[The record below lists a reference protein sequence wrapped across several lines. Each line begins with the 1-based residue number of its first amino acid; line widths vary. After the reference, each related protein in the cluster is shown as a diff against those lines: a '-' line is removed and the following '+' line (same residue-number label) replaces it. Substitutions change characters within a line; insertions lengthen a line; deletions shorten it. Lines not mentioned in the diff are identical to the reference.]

1 MKNFGEVFLL
11 FLGVFF
17 MVLIFSFIY
26 GAILMWL
33 WNMIIVTVF
42 GAPIL
47 SYWQAY
53 GLCII
58 CSILFKNSNTPA
70 KKE

>member
-1 MKNFGEVFLL
+1 MKDFEEMFLL
-11 FLGVFF
+11 ILGAIF

-26 GAILMWL
+26 GAVLMWL
-33 WNMIIVTVF
+33 WNMIIVAVF

-58 CSILFKNSNTPA
+58 CSILFKNSNTSA

>member
-1 MKNFGEVFLL
+1 V
-11 FLGVFF
+11 
-17 MVLIFSFIY
+17 
-26 GAILMWL
+26 A
-33 WNMIIVTVF
+33 VF

-58 CSILFKNSNTPA
+58 CSILFKNSNTSA

>member
-1 MKNFGEVFLL
+1 MKDFGEKFLL
-11 FLGVFF
+11 ILGVIF
-17 MVLIFSFIY
+17 MALIFSFIY

-33 WNMIIVTVF
+33 WNMIIVAMF

-53 GLCII
+53 GICII
-58 CSILFKNSNTPA
+58 CSILFKDSNVSA